1 MQKIDGTT
9 IKVNRGDVLNFSL
22 SIEKDDGTTYTFVE
36 GDKVIFSVYNKNK
49 MSDNAVLLKEIS
61 ATPETT
67 SITISC
73 TKEDTQ
79 IGNLINKPV
88 EYWYEIE
95 LNNEYTVLGYDDNGA
110 KLLMLYP
117 EGSKIQ

>member
-49 MSDNAVLLKEIS
+49 MIDVEIFS
-61 ATPETT
+61 MWKCKWP
-67 SITISC
+67 
-73 TKEDTQ
+73 
-79 IGNLINKPV
+79 
-88 EYWYEIE
+88 
-95 LNNEYTVLGYDDNGA
+95 
-110 KLLMLYP
+110 
-117 EGSKIQ
+117 